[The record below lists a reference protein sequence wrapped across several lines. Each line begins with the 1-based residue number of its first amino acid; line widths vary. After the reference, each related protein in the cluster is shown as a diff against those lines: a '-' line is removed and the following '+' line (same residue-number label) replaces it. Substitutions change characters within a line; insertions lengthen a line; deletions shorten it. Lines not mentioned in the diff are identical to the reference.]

1 MRRAIICGALMA
13 LAITT
18 ASAQQS
24 LFSANSVL
32 PGCKAVF
39 EEGRGLGRQDTG
51 YCVGAINALV
61 FLAPTECI
69 EIPDGVTFLQILV
82 VVGRFIEARPERMD
96 DAFVGLAFEALL
108 DAWPCRKTPGPP
120 PDCRAIIGQRRGP
133 STGGYSVRVI
143 TLAPVTAAPSCAAC
157 ALRLGR

>member
-1 MRRAIICGALMA
+1 VIICSALMA

-51 YCVGAINALV
+51 
-61 FLAPTECI
+61 
-69 EIPDGVTFLQILV
+69 
-82 VVGRFIEARPERMD
+82 
-96 DAFVGLAFEALL
+96 LL
-108 DAWPCRKTPGPP
+108 CGSDQ
-120 PDCRAIIGQRRGP
+120 RADF
-133 STGGYSVRVI
+133 
-143 TLAPVTAAPSCAAC
+143 PVTH
-157 ALRLGR
+157 RVRRDTG

>member
-1 MRRAIICGALMA
+1 MRTAIICGALMA
-13 LAITT
+13 LTTT
-18 ASAQQS
+18 ANAQQT

-61 FLAPTECI
+61 FLAPTACV
-69 EIPDGVTFLQILV
+69 EIPDGVTFLQALLAVIGFV
-82 VVGRFIEARPERMD
+82 EARPERID

-108 DAWPCRKTPGPP
+108 EAWPCRKTPGPP
-120 PDCRAIIGQRRGP
+120 P
-133 STGGYSVRVI
+133 
-143 TLAPVTAAPSCAAC
+143 
-157 ALRLGR
+157 

>member
-1 MRRAIICGALMA
+1 MRTAFICGALMA

-51 YCVGAINALV
+51 YCVGAVNALT
-61 FLAPTECI
+61 FLSPTECV
-69 EIPDGVTFLQILV
+69 EIPDGVTFLQILQV
-82 VVGRFIEARPERMD
+82 IVRFIEAHPERMD

-108 DAWPCRKTPGPP
+108 DAWPCRPQQPRP
-120 PDCRAIIGQRRGP
+120 
-133 STGGYSVRVI
+133 
-143 TLAPVTAAPSCAAC
+143 
-157 ALRLGR
+157 

>member
-1 MRRAIICGALMA
+1 MRSMICSALMA
-13 LAITT
+13 LTITT

-24 LFSANSVL
+24 LFSADSVL

-61 FLAPTECI
+61 FLAPTECV
-69 EIPDGVTFLQILV
+69 EIPDGVSFLQILLV
-82 VVGRFIEARPERMD
+82 VVGFIEARPQRLD

-108 DAWPCRKTPGPP
+108 E
-120 PDCRAIIGQRRGP
+120 
-133 STGGYSVRVI
+133 
-143 TLAPVTAAPSCAAC
+143 
-157 ALRLGR
+157 

>member
-1 MRRAIICGALMA
+1 MRKPILCVALLA
-13 LAITT
+13 LVITT

-51 YCVGAINALV
+51 YCVGAINALI

-69 EIPDGVTFLQILV
+69 EIPDNVTFLQILV

-120 PDCRAIIGQRRGP
+120 P
-133 STGGYSVRVI
+133 
-143 TLAPVTAAPSCAAC
+143 
-157 ALRLGR
+157 

>member
-1 MRRAIICGALMA
+1 MRAIICGALMA

-18 ASAQQS
+18 ASAQQT

-51 YCVGAINALV
+51 YCVGAINALT
-61 FLAPTECI
+61 FLAPTECV
-69 EIPDGVTFLQILV
+69 EIPDGATFLQVLLV
-82 VVGRFIEARPERMD
+82 VVRFIEAHPQRMD

-108 DAWPCRKTPGPP
+108 EAWPCHK
-120 PDCRAIIGQRRGP
+120 GQ
-133 STGGYSVRVI
+133 
-143 TLAPVTAAPSCAAC
+143 
-157 ALRLGR
+157 

>member
-1 MRRAIICGALMA
+1 MRTAICGALMA

-51 YCVGAINALV
+51 YCVGAINALT
-61 FLAPTECI
+61 FLSPTECI
-69 EIPDGVTFLQILV
+69 EIPDEVTFLQILLV
-82 VVGRFIEARPERMD
+82 IVRFIEAHPQRMD

-108 DAWPCRKTPGPP
+108 ETWPCRKSPGPP
-120 PDCRAIIGQRRGP
+120 P
-133 STGGYSVRVI
+133 
-143 TLAPVTAAPSCAAC
+143 
-157 ALRLGR
+157 

>member
-1 MRRAIICGALMA
+1 MRTAIICGALA
-13 LAITT
+13 LSVTR

-108 DAWPCRKTPGPP
+108 EAWPCRK
-120 PDCRAIIGQRRGP
+120 
-133 STGGYSVRVI
+133 
-143 TLAPVTAAPSCAAC
+143 
-157 ALRLGR
+157 